1 MSLGVKFSVIT
12 INLNNRLG
20 LEKTIQSV
28 LFQNFNNFEFI
39 VIDGKSNDG
48 SIELLNQYS
57 NNISTIISEKDGGIY
72 EAMNK
77 GIKIA
82 SGEYLVFLNSGDVFY
97 TNDVLLNVSIAGLNS
112 DLLIGKIK
120 IGEAVHSFPK
130 KLKKLFF
137 LQYGIA
143 HPSTFIKR
151 VLFVK
156 YGFYNQVN
164 KITSDWEFF
173 FSVLF
178 KHSCSY
184 SFLDEIVVDFDATGI
199 SSNPNNSLIINAEK
213 RRFVR
218 KEFPTL
224 HFFYFIIYLGFFR
237 NASLLKRAI
246 YNRIYLPLSYLI
258 ENASSLTKFLFNSKK
273 KIDKAKLKI
282 GFAILSYERAGYLEK
297 CLDSLYMSDFSDLDV
312 TILIS
317 DDGSKDSKVKEII
330 NRVEPKSIK
339 VVRYFSEKGPNNA
352 GAAINKAMNY
362 LLELDNFDL
371 IGWGDSDCLFHKMW
385 LQKTLDICL
394 DAISNHKLNILGPF
408 TSFNSSDI
416 SFHKLLGEYNTPFG
430 KYLVKRQAGM
440 LNYLMLKDDWF
451 KLGPFEESEDD
462 ETIMTIKLEKLGIRN
477 LSTYESFVEHIGQDS
492 ILNNWR
498 PTRIERAVSGLNLTR
513 DSGWPAYLNEID
525 SLGYYKSVKENNQF
539 GNLIQNNGRKLDIL
553 ICATK
558 KDLQVLDYCIKGL
571 YDNLKHPIGKIFI
584 ITPSNLDLDL
594 LKTRYPSVIHL
605 NEDEILPITRVDI
618 DYFVNG
624 QDRSGWLFQQ
634 LLKLS
639 ADQISDSENVLLID
653 ADTVLVSP
661 QVYEINDKNI
671 LLISDE
677 FHKPY
682 FDVYTKLTGEL
693 PTTLLSSVSHSLLI
707 NRKHLIEL
715 KKHIADLHLM
725 EWWQAI
731 IAKTDKFNSS
741 GFSEYELYGQWV
753 LNKYPESY
761 TREYFFNKSIKRK
774 FKANQSQFI
783 EYLGRI
789 RSVSLHSYL

>member
-1 MSLGVKFSVIT
+1 VVKFSIIT
-12 INLNNRLG
+12 INLNNKIG
-20 LEKTIQSV
+20 LEKTIKSV
-28 LFQNFNNFEFI
+28 ISQNLSNFEYII
-39 VIDGKSNDG
+39 VDGKSIDG
-48 SIELLNQYS
+48 SAEILNLYS
-57 NNISTIISEKDGGIY
+57 KSINIIISEKDGGIY

-77 GIKIA
+77 GIQNA
-82 SGEYLVFLNSGDVFY
+82 TGDYLLFLNSGDVFFSS
-97 TNDVLLNVSIAGLNS
+97 DVLSKVSGSNLQS
-112 DLLIGKIK
+112 DLIIGKIK
-120 IGEAVHSFPK
+120 IAEIVHSFPSTLTK
-130 KLKKLFF
+130 FFF

-151 VLFVK
+151 ELFLK
-156 YGFYNQVN
+156 FGLYNQEN

-173 FSVLF
+173 FKVLF
-178 KHSCSY
+178 KFKSSY
-184 SFLDEIVVDFDATGI
+184 NFIGIIVADFDPSGI
-199 SSNPNNSLIINAEK
+199 SSNPYNSLVINSEK
-213 RRFVR
+213 RNYIKKDFPILYLFYYVLYHELLR
-218 KEFPTL
+218 KGALFKR
-224 HFFYFIIYLGFFR
+224 IIYNKF
-237 NASLLKRAI
+237 
-246 YNRIYLPLSYLI
+246 YLPVSYGI
-258 ENASSLTKFLFNSKK
+258 E
-273 KIDKAKLKI
+273 KIRSFFKYIIRPQYHLDKEKLKI
-282 GFAILSYERAGYLEK
+282 GFAILSYERPGYLEK
-297 CLDSLYMSDFSDLDV
+297 CLDSLYKSDFSNLDV

-317 DDGSKDSKVKEII
+317 DDGSKNPLVKQII
-330 NRVEPKSIK
+330 NKSAPESLK

-362 LLELDNFDL
+362 LLQLDDFDL

-394 DAISNHKLNILGPF
+394 SAISNHKLNQLGPF

-416 SFHKLLGEYNTPFG
+416 LFHKLLGEYNTPSG

-440 LNYLMLKDDWF
+440 LNYLMLKEDWL
-451 KLGPFEESEDD
+451 KIGPFEESEDD
-462 ETIMTIKLEKLGIRN
+462 ETIMTLKLEKLGIRN
-477 LSTYESFVEHIGQDS
+477 LSTFESFVEHIGQDS
-492 ILNNWR
+492 ILNTWR
-498 PTRIERAVSGLNLTR
+498 PTKIERAVSGLNLTKEL
-513 DSGWPAYLNEID
+513 GWPIYLNEID
-525 SLGYYKSVKENNQF
+525 SLGYYKYVKDNNHF
-539 GNLIQNNGRKLDIL
+539 GEVCTKNGKNLDIL

-558 KDLQVLDYCIKGL
+558 KDLSVLGCCIKGL

-584 ITPSNLDLDL
+584 VAPSNLELDL
-594 LKTRYPSVIHL
+594 LKALYPSIIHL
-605 NEDEILPITRVDI
+605 NEDEILPITRLDI
-618 DYFVNG
+618 DYVVNG

-639 ADQISDSENVLLID
+639 VDQISDSENVLIID

-661 QVYEINDKNI
+661 QLYEFNGKNI

-693 PTTLLSSVSHSLLI
+693 PSTLLSSVSHSLLI

-731 IAKTDKFNSS
+731 ISKTDKLNSS

-753 LNKYPESY
+753 LNKYPEYYS
-761 TREYFFNKSIKRK
+761 REYFFNKSIKRK
-774 FKANQSQFI
+774 YKMSQNVFRKYI
-783 EYLGRI
+783 GSF

>member
-1 MSLGVKFSVIT
+1 MIKYSVIT
-12 INLNNRLG
+12 VNLNNRLG
-20 LEKTIQSV
+20 LEKTIKSV
-28 LFQNFNNFEFI
+28 LSQNFNNFEFI

-48 SIELLNQYS
+48 SVELLNQYS
-57 NNISTIISEKDGGIY
+57 NRISTIISEKDGGIY

-77 GIKIA
+77 GIKKA
-82 SGEYLVFLNSGDVFY
+82 SGEYLVFLNSGDIFY
-97 TNDVLLNVSIAGLNS
+97 TEEVLSNASKSGLNS

-120 IGEAVHSFPK
+120 IDETIHTFPQ
-130 KLKKLFF
+130 KLNKLFF

-151 VLFVK
+151 DLFVK
-156 YGFYNQVN
+156 YGFYNQLN

-178 KHSCSY
+178 KHCCSY
-184 SFLDEIVVDFDATGI
+184 SFLDKIIVDFDPSGI
-199 SSNPNNSLIINAEK
+199 SSNPSNALIINDEK
-213 RRFVR
+213 QRFV
-218 KEFPTL
+218 KNEFPIL
-224 HFFYFIIYLGFFR
+224 HFFYFIIYLGLLR
-237 NASLLKRAI
+237 KASLLKRII
-246 YNRIYLPLSYLI
+246 YNRLYLPLSYLI
-258 ENASSLTKFLFNSKK
+258 ENGCSLIKFLINSKEQ
-273 KIDKAKLKI
+273 IDKRKLKI

-317 DDGSKDSKVKEII
+317 DDGSKDPKVREII
-330 NRVEPKSIK
+330 NQLEPKNFK
-339 VVRYFSEKGPNNA
+339 VIRYFSEKGPNNA

-362 LLELDNFDL
+362 LLKLDNFDL

-385 LQKTLDICL
+385 LQKTLDVCL
-394 DAISNHKLNILGPF
+394 NAISNHKLNKLGPF

-416 SFHKLLGEYNTPFG
+416 SFHKLLGEYNTPSG

-440 LNYLMLKDDWF
+440 LNYLMLKEDWL

-462 ETIMTIKLEKLGIRN
+462 ETIMTLKLEKLGIRN
-477 LSTYESFVEHIGQDS
+477 LSTFESFVEHIGQDS
-492 ILNNWR
+492 ILNTWR
-498 PTRIERAVSGLNLTR
+498 PKKIERAVSGLNLTKEA
-513 DSGWPAYLNEID
+513 GWPSYLIDID
-525 SLGYYKSVKENNQF
+525 SLGYYKRVKDNNHFGSVVLEK
-539 GNLIQNNGRKLDIL
+539 GRALDIF

-558 KDLQVLDYCIKGL
+558 KDLPVLDLCIKGL
-571 YDNLKHPIGKIFI
+571 YDNLQHPIVKIFI
-584 ITPSNLDLDL
+584 VTPSNLQLDIIKSL
-594 LKTRYPSVIHL
+594 YPSVIQL
-605 NEDEILPITRVDI
+605 NEEEILPITRVDI
-618 DYFVNG
+618 DYIVNG

-639 ADQISDSENVLLID
+639 VDQISDSENVLIID
-653 ADTVLVSP
+653 ADTVLISP
-661 QVYEINDKNI
+661 QVYEFNGKNI

-693 PTTLLSSVSHSLLI
+693 PSTLLSSVSHSLLV
-707 NRKHLIEL
+707 NRKHLKEL

-731 IAKTDKFNSS
+731 IAKTDKLNSS

-761 TREYFFNKSIKRK
+761 SREYFFNKAIKRTRIIK
-774 FKANQSQFI
+774 SNKFI
-783 EYLGRI
+783 EFRNAY